1 MDLNSETLVFVLSL
15 YQTYECYRN
24 QVAFNF
30 TDAPVKR
37 YSYRN
42 SERSM
47 PHNTVSLHIYA
58 LLQFCVTQESVK
70 GRNRSVCLSADL
82 LFFNKP
88 GISVPN
94 AKRYRSNLKKQCQQY
109 SYSLVCF
116 IYRCHS

>member
-37 YSYRN
+37 YSYKN

-47 PHNTVSLHIYA
+47 PHNTVSLYIYA

-70 GRNRSVCLSADL
+70 GRNRSVCLYL
-82 LFFNKP
+82 LAFFLTSRV
-88 GISVPN
+88 SVPN
-94 AKRYRSNLKKQCQQY
+94 AKRYRSN
-109 SYSLVCF
+109 
-116 IYRCHS
+116 